1 MKHMRQA
8 VSLVLI
14 LSASALFMGSR
25 WARTYGGNDADV
37 PSSMDKT
44 LDGGFV
50 IAGKTSSSSSA
61 GYNDIEITKID
72 GRGIVQWHRL
82 IGGLNDEGAT
92 GIRQTP
98 DGGFIVVGYS
108 GAHGPAYSDLLLFK
122 LSSTGELIWQKTIAG
137 NYADDGNSLAL
148 TADGGFIVSGGGAA
162 AARGIDYWVIK
173 FDANGN
179 SQWQRLYGGLTADLP
194 VQIKPTSEG
203 GVIVLGYSY
212 SYGSGGHPTIWI
224 IKLSAG
230 GDLQWQKEYLTD
242 SLPRAI
248 ASTSDGGFVFMAD
261 VVATLDGDTDVFV
274 MKVNSSGDR
283 VWARFLGG
291 PNDDSAGSLLIA
303 SDGGV
308 VFSATTASFGRGG
321 NDLWLVKLSSSGS
334 ILWQR
339 TYGGTKNDSAGIR
352 DSLLEGGSG
361 SLLVGGTTENWGAG
375 KTDVWILR
383 LFSDGTLDDGNPIVG
398 TSSATMTY
406 FTGAADA
413 TTATVLSSAVSP
425 GSPTFTIRAVAVAS
439 TLISEVL
446 VSPPAG
452 VTLQR
457 AINRGVFLKEAFH
470 TITWEADPKN
480 AKFALAGYNLYR
492 KLDGAPDASYVLLAE
507 LPPTTFSYVDKRLG
521 AAKIYV
527 YMLQTEDVEGDI
539 SAASSTVK
547 NSASVR

>member
-1 MKHMRQA
+1 MRNA
-8 VSLVLI
+8 RKAISLLLI
-14 LSASALFMGSR
+14 ASGAALFMGSR
-25 WARTYGGNDADV
+25 WARTYGGNDTDV

-61 GYNDIEITKID
+61 GYNDIVITKID

-82 IGGLNDEGAT
+82 IGGSNDEGAT

-98 DGGFIVVGYS
+98 DGGYIVVGYS
-108 GAHGPAYSDLLLFK
+108 GVHGPSYSDLLLFK

-137 NYADDGNSLAL
+137 NYGDDGNSLAL
-148 TADGGFIVSGGGAA
+148 TADGGFVVSGGWAS
-162 AARGIDYWVIK
+162 AARGIDYWVNK

-179 SQWQRLYGGLTADLP
+179 PQWQKLYGGTSPDVP

-203 GVIVLGYSY
+203 GYIVLGYSY
-212 SYGSGGHPTIWI
+212 SYGSGGNPTIWI
-224 IKLSAG
+224 IKLNAS

-248 ASTSDGGFVFMAD
+248 ASTSDGGFVFLAD
-261 VVATLDGDTDVFV
+261 VVANLAGDTDVFA

-283 VWARFLGG
+283 VWARILGG
-291 PNDDSAGSLLIA
+291 PNDDSGGSLLIA

-308 VFSATTASFGRGG
+308 VFSATTASFGHGA
-321 NDLWLVKLSSSGS
+321 NDLWLVKMSSSGA

-339 TYGGTKNDSAGIR
+339 TYGGTKNDGAGII
-352 DSLLEGGSG
+352 DTLLEGGSG
-361 SLLVGGTTENWGAG
+361 SLLVGGTTENWGSG
-375 KTDVWILR
+375 KSDIWTLR
-383 LFSDGTLDDGNPIVG
+383 LFSEGTLDDGNPIVG
-398 TSSATMTY
+398 TSSAKMMY
-406 FTGAADA
+406 FDGPADL
-413 TTATVLSSAVSP
+413 TTATALKVIAAVGPAGFASRAAAIASALV
-425 GSPTFTIRAVAVAS
+425 T
-439 TLISEVL
+439 EVL

-457 AINRGVFLKEAFH
+457 AINRSVFLKEAFH
-470 TITWEADPKN
+470 TITWNADPKN
-480 AKFALAGYNLYR
+480 AKFTLAGYNLYR
-492 KLDGAPDASYVLLAE
+492 KLDGAPDSSYVLLAE
-507 LPPTTFSYVDKRLG
+507 LPPAAFSYVDKRLD
-521 AAKIYV
+521 AAKIFV